1 MIINDNYW
9 VNTRQR
15 SKRTSVKNQIL
26 LCHTSCTIDDYFT
39 MITTRYGGEYDKS
52 FTYTIGLDGQIYQ
65 HFSPLHYSNLFNDP
79 QIDPQII
86 SIGLENVGQ
95 LIRKSIDED
104 FFDWKGAIYKGKV
117 YGKLWRNHNT
127 WAEYSVKQT
136 ESMLWLIKD
145 IINVHHIESNFSG
158 NNLPL
163 LGVKKFNGV
172 LTRSN
177 YHKFYYDLS
186 PAMDFEKINTYIKTE
201 CNG

>member
-1 MIINDNYW
+1 M
-9 VNTRQR
+9 VGKKQR
-15 SKRTSVKNQIL
+15 SKKISVKRQIL

-39 MITTRYGGEYDKS
+39 MISTRYNGAYDKS

-65 HFSPLHYSNLFNDP
+65 HFSPSYYSSLFNNP
-79 QIDPQII
+79 QVDPQII

-95 LIRKSIDED
+95 LIRKSVDGD
-104 FFDWKGAIYKGKV
+104 FFDWKGAIYKGNV
-117 YGKLWRNHNT
+117 YYKLWRDHHS
-127 WAEYSVKQT
+127 WAEYTTKQT
-136 ESMLWLIKD
+136 ESMLWLINV
-145 IINVHHIESNFSG
+145 IINAYNVEPNFSG

-163 LGVKKFNGV
+163 VGVKKFRGV

>member
-1 MIINDNYW
+1 MVINEDYW
-9 VNTRQR
+9 VGEKQR
-15 SKRTSVKNQIL
+15 SKKTSTKHQIL
-26 LCHTSCTIDDYFT
+26 LCHTSCTINDYFT
-39 MITTRYGGEYDKS
+39 MISTRYAGKYNKS
-52 FTYTIGLDGQIYQ
+52 FTYTIDLNGQIYQ
-65 HFSPLHYSNLFNDP
+65 HFSPLHYSNLLNDP

-95 LIRKSIDED
+95 LMGKSDGDD

-117 YGKLWRNHNT
+117 HGKLWRNHHS
-127 WAEYSVKQT
+127 WAEYSAKQT
-136 ESMLWLIKD
+136 ESMLWLIKV
-145 IINVHHIESNFSG
+145 IINAHHIEPNFSG

-201 CNG
+201 CDG